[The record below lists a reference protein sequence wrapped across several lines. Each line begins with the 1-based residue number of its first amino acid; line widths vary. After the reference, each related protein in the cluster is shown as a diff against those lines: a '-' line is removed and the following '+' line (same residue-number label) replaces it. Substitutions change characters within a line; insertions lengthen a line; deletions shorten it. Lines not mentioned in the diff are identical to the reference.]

1 VTTTHRATTH
11 GIADSRGVTLIEVSF
26 GLPLLLLGIYA
37 VIFFSM
43 TLNARGSLTSAVSN
57 GTRLAFTR
65 SVDAEMGTT
74 LIPEVRAYLNSGSA
88 TGALDQLLA
97 TPGLENTAF
106 IPGGGGWY
114 MTEWNATLS
123 LGNDISKLPPSY
135 LYALVYTYRHF
146 KQSVG
151 STVRFPCDPHDPVN
165 GAGCLRC
172 TNLNASTASRAP
184 SPNTLPILGDP
195 DYDLNAVGVSCEYRP
210 ADLFFTPLLRLVSG
224 GTIGPIIIQRN
235 YLYRFTA

>member
-1 VTTTHRATTH
+1 MLVESP
-11 GIADSRGVTLIEVSF
+11 IAKRQHSERGVTLVEVSF

-74 LIPEVRAYLNSGSA
+74 LIPEVRAYLNSGIA

-97 TPGLENTAF
+97 TPGLENVAF
-106 IPGGGGWY
+106 LPGNGGWY
-114 MTEWNATLS
+114 MNQWNSTLS
-123 LGNDISKLPPSY
+123 LGGDISKLPPSY

-146 KQSVG
+146 RQSVG
-151 STVRFPCDPHDPVN
+151 GTVRFPCDPHDPVN

-172 TNLNASTASRAP
+172 TNLNATTGTRAASLP
-184 SPNTLPILGDP
+184 SAPILGDS

-224 GTIGPIIIQRN
+224 GSIGPIIIERN